1 VARVRSP
8 VVALNTLANGGPALR
23 QPQSAALW
31 PFGYFT
37 ATTRDARRQQRR
49 ISCRSGEAL
58 FEHWLKIKNR
68 AAPAVKREAGPRT
81 AIKSSNKSAWPFDV
95 GPGAS
100 LFRFKL

>member
-1 VARVRSP
+1 MCG
-8 VVALNTLANGGPALR
+8 TG
-23 QPQSAALW
+23 
-31 PFGYFT
+31 T
-37 ATTRDARRQQRR
+37 ATGGGAKRAGAEATTVDRAVAVRLLHRDEARRQKASAGYRVEAAR
-49 ISCRSGEAL
+49 LAL

-81 AIKSSNKSAWPFDV
+81 AIKSSNKSAWPFDL